1 MSKRELIGLRILC
14 LLVLIVGLALFVSYQ
29 FHSPTVRYLGTVVFS
44 DDERYCEFVCYLSQ
58 PNVSIQSAEVF
69 GYSIA
74 DCTKL
79 KTSEPAPA
87 IWVKYN
93 VVIPRNISFPYPYND
108 AVPGGYTDLVYFPI
122 MIVGAAGSATLFV
135 GVKAKEQ

>member
-14 LLVLIVGLALFVSYQ
+14 LLAFIVGLALLVSYQ
-29 FHSPTVRYLGTVVFS
+29 FHSPTIRYLGTVVFS

-58 PNVSIQSAEVF
+58 PNVSIRSAEAF

-87 IWVKYN
+87 IWVKYDAI
-93 VVIPRNISFPYPYND
+93 VPRNISFPYPYND
-108 AVPGGYTDLVYFPI
+108 ALPGGHTDVIYFLMI
-122 MIVGAAGSATLFV
+122 MGGATGSIILFV
-135 GVKAKEQ
+135 AVEAKEQ